1 MQKDKCKHIP
11 LSLPTREL
19 KSLSKIPKGNFSIK
33 ETTSEEMRSDL
44 LLELS
49 FNDHVVDGSPWLR
62 LTRHSATSKPAA

>member
-33 ETTSEEMRSDL
+33 ETTSEEMRCDL

-49 FNDHVVDGSPWLR
+49 FNDHVVDGSRDRKKQCL
-62 LTRHSATSKPAA
+62 LNI